1 MTESSA
7 QLEHELEQTRER
19 LITKLE
25 ELRAQITPGE
35 VIDQIVDY
43 AREGGAG
50 EFLRSLSRE
59 VRHNPV
65 PLTLM
70 SIAVIWL
77 MLEGRRQSH
86 RNGADFR
93 HRIDDRGHSA
103 ERLAVG
109 LQGAARMRAADAERA
124 AEDIGDAYRDQLTGN
139 RRRTRAAADRITR
152 DAMSA
157 ASSIGDAS
165 RPARQRLA
173 HLREHA
179 ASAMDSVGD
188 TAGLTYQRAADS
200 TADLAQ
206 HVTDTISAVTESTT
220 TASRRLVGFCAGQ
233 PVVLAGIGLAVG
245 AALGAAFAKTIA
257 RPGHES
263 AAGET
268 DRQELPPQHVEQT
281 TIVPGG

>member
-77 MLEGRRQSH
+77 LLEGRRHSH
-86 RNGADFR
+86 RNDADFR
-93 HRIDDRGHSA
+93 QRIDDRGHSA
-103 ERLAVG
+103 ERFAAG

-152 DAMSA
+152 GAMSA
-157 ASSIGDAS
+157 ASSIGDAG
-165 RPARQRLA
+165 RQARQRLA
-173 HLREHA
+173 HLRDHA
-179 ASAMDSVGD
+179 ASAGD

-200 TADLAQ
+200 TADVAQ
-206 HVTDTISAVTESTT
+206 QVTDTISAITQSTT
-220 TASRRLVGFCAGQ
+220 TATRRFVGFCAGQ

-245 AALGAAFAKTIA
+245 AALGAVFAKTIV

-263 AAGET
+263 AAGGT
-268 DRQELPPQHVEQT
+268 DRQELRPQDVEQT